1 MVEACDTV
9 AKFQHAM
16 ICGTQLGAFENLDFC
31 FEPEADAEF
40 ALTAASAFGDDAVF
54 AGFDVNGRRVAGAFH
69 IEEKQQVFEAEGPAR
84 NHHRLAFAHPQK

>member
-1 MVEACDTV
+1 
-9 AKFQHAM
+9 M
-16 ICGTQLGAFENLDFC
+16 ICSTQSGGFENLDFR
-31 FEPEADAEF
+31 FEPEAHAEF

-84 NHHRLAFAHPQK
+84 NHQRLAFAHPQK